1 MVLRV
6 PDIGGVQP
14 VYRNFRRVAHGRCER
29 SAKDA
34 RSNRENAVRR
44 TSTIGDKTVDEVDA
58 KSWLEDERIRDARGG
73 YHRHSGR
80 AFDRQGLGCDPA
92 IGILGAGGN
101 FGARY
106 CFSSEGWLSHP
117 TARYPTVELHFH

>member
-1 MVLRV
+1 MLRV

-44 TSTIGDKTVDEVDA
+44 TSTIGDKPLT
-58 KSWLEDERIRDARGG
+58 KSMPNPGLKTNVSATPAVAIIVTPVATLIVKAWVAIPPLESSAPAVTLGRGIVSVQKVGSPIRR
-73 YHRHSGR
+73 
-80 AFDRQGLGCDPA
+80 LA
-92 IGILGAGGN
+92 IRLWSCI
-101 FGARY
+101 
-106 CFSSEGWLSHP
+106 S
-117 TARYPTVELHFH
+117 TK